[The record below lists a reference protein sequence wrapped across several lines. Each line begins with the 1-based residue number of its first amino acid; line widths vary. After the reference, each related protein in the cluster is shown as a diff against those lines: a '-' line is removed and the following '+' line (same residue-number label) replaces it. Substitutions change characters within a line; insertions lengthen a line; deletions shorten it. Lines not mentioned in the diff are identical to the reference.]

1 MDEIGQGHQSNHG
14 CHYSNLCTDFI
25 RLGVSP
31 SRIPVIAPYSPH
43 VKTIRTLLDVSD
55 IACNIVYK
63 MVGAENDI
71 IIFATT
77 RSNQSRDLGFV
88 IEPESLNVATSRQLL
103 KLVIVGDT
111 KDILAKGSDT
121 SKKIYDFIES
131 KGSIILAS

>member
-1 MDEIGQGHQSNHG
+1 M
-14 CHYSNLCTDFI
+14 
-25 RLGVSP
+25 
-31 SRIPVIAPYSPH
+31 
-43 VKTIRTLLDVSD
+43 KTIRTLLDGSD

-63 MVGAENDI
+63 MPGAENDI

-77 RSNQSRDLGFV
+77 RSSQSRELGFV
-88 IEPESLNVATSRQLL
+88 IEPELLNVATSRQLL

-111 KDILAKGSDT
+111 KDTLAKGSDT